1 MNTFADVMLSPS
13 TIAIWMAVGLL
24 AGWLAGQMIEIGN
37 YGVIAELLVGLV
49 GAVIGGVLFGALT
62 TGEAGLLGSIGV
74 AFLGAC
80 ILIVV
85 GRFVASRLSEA

>member
-1 MNTFADVMLSPS
+1 MSTFADITLEPS
-13 TIAIWMAVGLL
+13 TIALWMAAGLL
-24 AGWLAGQMIEIGN
+24 AGWLAGQLISIGN
-37 YGVIAELLVGLV
+37 YGFVAELLVGLA

-62 TGEAGLLGSIGV
+62 TGPAAVLGSLGA

-85 GRFVASRLSEA
+85 ARLVASRLSEA